1 MPNFVNPT
9 NEIRVFDKLQA
20 EDGSTLVVGP
30 GETVNLDQDEY
41 GDWPKETKSKEPKPK
56 TEESKK

>member
-9 NEIRVFDKLQA
+9 NENYVIPSKQND
-20 EDGSTLVVGP
+20 DGSTCVVAP
-30 GETVNLDQDEY
+30 GESVTVDSESFL
-41 GDWPKETKSKEPKPK
+41 DWPKETKTKETKTK